1 MKQRRGGVYGLAVVL
16 VLALVAGACSHRPD
30 ASSDQAVA
38 SAIQAKLYQNPD
50 LKPLSV
56 NVASNGGVVTL
67 TGAVNAPLQKLA
79 IDDLARNTQGVSRV
93 IDQLTVEQVAGA
105 PDATSASSTSPQEEA
120 TPAPRTTHWRNT
132 KSAKQRAENAKAPR
146 ASGAA
151 AESREAAR
159 EAADSAP
166 PATDT
171 AAAAPQPAPQAAPP
185 PPPQSVNMTIPAGT
199 AVIVRMVDP
208 ISSAT
213 AQLNQEYAATLFSP
227 LVVNNTVVVPQGA
240 NARVRVVEVKSAGH
254 FKGQSELKIAL
265 VRLSVHG
272 QNYSVESGY
281 YQKTGSSR
289 GVNSAE
295 KIGGG
300 GALGALIGGL
310 IGHGKGAGIGAAIGA
325 AGGAIDQQAT
335 HGQQVTIPSEAEVNF
350 TLKSPVTVTL
360 PPGGSSQ

>member
-1 MKQRRGGVYGLAVVL
+1 MKRKGGGVYGLAGML
-16 VLALVAGACSHRPD
+16 LLALVAGACSHGSG
-30 ASSDQAVA
+30 AASDQAVV

-50 LKPLSV
+50 LKPLAV

-79 IDDLARNTQGVSRV
+79 IEDLARNTQGVSQV
-93 IDQLTVEQVAGA
+93 VDQLTMEQAAA
-105 PDATSASSTSPQEEA
+105 PDATAASAPPQAEPA
-120 TPAPRTTHWRNT
+120 PAPRITHRR
-132 KSAKQRAENAKAPR
+132 KVRAARQSADDARAPQPSAGAAEN
-146 ASGAA
+146 S
-151 AESREAAR
+151 EAAR

-166 PATDT
+166 PATET
-171 AAAAPQPAPQAAPP
+171 AAAAPQPASQPAPP
-185 PPPQSVNMTIPAGT
+185 PPPQPVNVTIPAGT
-199 AVIVRMVDP
+199 TVSVRMVDP

-213 AQLNQEYAATLFSP
+213 AQPNQEYAATLFSP
-227 LVVNNTVVVPQGA
+227 VVVGSTVVAPQGA

-272 QNYSVESGY
+272 QNYSVESGD

-360 PPGGSSQ
+360 PPGGAGQ